1 MVVPTSPGR
10 GLFFTSCHLPSHL
23 KVVWEFALRG
33 RHKNCKTLLLY
44 LQANFLQSRLLGIL
58 AFYNTVLLTNSDL
71 EEKRLALESL
81 TKLMQV
87 MGRKFITTVRVKVM
101 GILRLC
107 LRFQDKGF
115 PELSCDAWESFV
127 RNVELSSLGPMLSQI
142 VVTLLPY
149 LNKLPARV
157 TQIFHFLIVENKS
170 SLQDYFHEI
179 YFLPDIPELRR
190 VSAVLRSCSGKA
202 SKKMD
207 LQAQLRQSLKGIS
220 HESAD
225 VQRHALSKLKQL
237 LHDNQVNTTCISHK
251 LHVKVAMP
259 SHF

>member
-1 MVVPTSPGR
+1 MYVCIRLVTR
-10 GLFFTSCHLPSHL
+10 
-23 KVVWEFALRG
+23 
-33 RHKNCKTLLLY
+33 TLVLAT
-44 LQANFLQSRLLGIL
+44 QANFLQSRLLGIL
-58 AFYNTVLLTNSDL
+58 AFYNSVLLTNTDM

-87 MGRKFITTVRVKVM
+87 MGPKFITTVRVKVM

-115 PELSCDAWESFV
+115 PELSCDAWDSFV

-157 TQIFHFLIVENKS
+157 TQIFHFLIVENKTYV
-170 SLQDYFHEI
+170 QEYFHEI

-190 VSAVLRSCSGKA
+190 VSAVLRSCSGRA
-202 SKKMD
+202 SKNMG
-207 LQAQLRQSLKGIS
+207 LQDQLRQSLRGVA
-220 HESAD
+220 HESVD
-225 VQRHALSKLKQL
+225 VQKHALSKLKQL
-237 LHDNQVNTTCISHK
+237 LHDNQVRVVSFQTDRVQS
-251 LHVKVAMP
+251 VKVVN
-259 SHF
+259 SSI

>member
-1 MVVPTSPGR
+1 MRTVVLAT
-10 GLFFTSCHLPSHL
+10 
-23 KVVWEFALRG
+23 
-33 RHKNCKTLLLY
+33 
-44 LQANFLQSRLLGIL
+44 QANFLQSRLLGIL
-58 AFYNTVLLTNSDL
+58 AFYNSVLLTNTDM

-87 MGRKFITTVRVKVM
+87 MGPKFITTVRVKVM

-115 PELSCDAWESFV
+115 PELSCDAWDSFV

-157 TQIFHFLIVENKS
+157 TQIFHFLIVENKTYV
-170 SLQDYFHEI
+170 QEYFHEI

-190 VSAVLRSCSGKA
+190 VSAVLRSCSGRA
-202 SKKMD
+202 SKNMG
-207 LQAQLRQSLKGIS
+207 LQDQLRQSLKGVA
-220 HESAD
+220 HESVD
-225 VQRHALSKLKQL
+225 VQKHALSKLKQL
-237 LHDNQVNTTCISHK
+237 LHDNQVNVVSFQIKFNPVVVDS
-251 LHVKVAMP
+251 
-259 SHF
+259 SI

>member
-1 MVVPTSPGR
+1 MGVEVHHK
-10 GLFFTSCHLPSHL
+10 CHPSHP
-23 KVVWEFALRG
+23 KVVWEVTLRVC
-33 RHKNCKTLLLY
+33 HEHCKILFLY

-58 AFYNTVLLTNSDL
+58 AFYNAVLLTNTDL

-237 LHDNQVNTTCISHK
+237 LHDNQV
-251 LHVKVAMP
+251 HVLLT
-259 SHF
+259 S